1 MARVAIGYRR
11 LYESPGCALE
21 GTNEYSLSVPM
32 TADLSA
38 DIYIGPAP
46 RLGPAHESS
55 TSQAC
60 EMFTEIFCYHNQD
73 VSADVAEAL
82 LNRSSE
88 AQEGL
93 ADLARNRLTEY
104 RRGCEILAGSIG
116 LLLNMQFVLDLLDED
131 YAARNEQGTA
141 ALAHIG
147 HHTLIFRTP
156 QIPRD
161 PTILGKVLPQLCA
174 VRADEFDR
182 RARIFQWLRQGR
194 NEADKLFAFLEF
206 FIALETALGGRT
218 YPAMA
223 QSKEVTEIRALI
235 LDYAGQDK
243 DGLLELLVSLSTSQA
258 QHPLVKKLKKLIT
271 KYGGDTAAKLHR
283 TLDRLCSPPDL
294 SISQRFDT
302 VVDEIMRVY
311 GEQSASQLR
320 ADAEAFNRFTQMR
333 NSMVHRGEQSAT
345 IETSLADGD
354 VRHLDELAT
363 RYIAFFM
370 FPPPPSE
377 TGDEPEPP

>member
-1 MARVAIGYRR
+1 
-11 LYESPGCALE
+11 
-21 GTNEYSLSVPM
+21 
-32 TADLSA
+32 
-38 DIYIGPAP
+38 
-46 RLGPAHESS
+46 
-55 TSQAC
+55 
-60 EMFTEIFCYHNQD
+60 MFTEIFCYHNQD